1 MLVEDR
7 SAEVKQPDSFLRL
20 PQPGGFGLG
29 IAGTVVVLGDA
40 KLQ

>member
-20 PQPGGFGLG
+20 PQPGFGLG
-29 IAGTVVVLGDA
+29 NAGTVVVLGDA